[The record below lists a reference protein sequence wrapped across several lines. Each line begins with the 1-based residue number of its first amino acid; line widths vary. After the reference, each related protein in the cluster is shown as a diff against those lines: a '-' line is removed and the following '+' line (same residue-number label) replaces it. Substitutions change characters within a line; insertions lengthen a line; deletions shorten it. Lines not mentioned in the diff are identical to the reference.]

1 MQMPRTVIV
10 NGKFLSAAPTG
21 VHRVAHELV
30 THAHR
35 LLQRDAAASR
45 RLRLELW
52 IPRDAAARAGDL
64 GLPVRLVAPLTGIPW
79 EQITLPL
86 RARGA
91 LLLSL
96 CNVGPMIARNA
107 VTMFHDAQVHLTPD
121 SYGPGFRAWYRL
133 HQPIAG
139 RRHRRI
145 LTVSEY
151 SREQIAAHGVAPRER
166 IGVIHNG
173 VDHLLDVKPDPAA
186 LERLGLKPR
195 GYVLALA
202 NTQPHKNVRVLLE
215 AFRHPSLQQL
225 KLVLFGSEGPE
236 AFEARGLAVPP
247 GVIHAGRVSDAE
259 LRGLYDQAL
268 CLGFPSTTEGFGL
281 PPLEAMQVGCPAVV
295 APCGALPEVC
305 GPAALYADPG
315 NPQAWVQAIADL
327 AGNTIHREERVA
339 AGRSRAAM
347 FTWDRAAGRLI
358 EELLAL

>member
-1 MQMPRTVIV
+1 VRDT
-10 NGKFLSAAPTG
+10 AALPPS
-21 VHRVAHELV
+21 VRIAEL
-30 THAHR
+30 
-35 LLQRDAAASR
+35 L
-45 RLRLELW
+45 
-52 IPRDAAARAGDL
+52 
-64 GLPVRLVAPLTGIPW
+64 
-79 EQITLPL
+79 
-86 RARGA
+86 A
-91 LLLSL
+91 LL
-96 CNVGPMIARNA
+96 VPA
-107 VTMFHDAQVHLTPD
+107 VADAP
-121 SYGPGFRAWYRL
+121 A
-133 HQPIAG
+133 
-139 RRHRRI
+139 
-145 LTVSEY
+145 
-151 SREQIAAHGVAPRER
+151 
-166 IGVIHNG
+166 
-173 VDHLLDVKPDPAA
+173 DPAA